1 MKRPI
6 SEFVRVCASGAMIFW
21 IMFGAA
27 QQPPQ
32 HTTLA
37 ALHVLTN
44 AQANQARRVAFEGYI
59 TYYKKGDLD
68 LFVQDGDAAIYVEV
82 GRDTKVSVGDRVL
95 VVGTTRASFRPEI
108 KGETVTVIG
117 HGVLPDP
124 VHATFRQLVH
134 TELDCR
140 RATIRA
146 TVRSANAITNLGL
159 NFVYLELLMDGGLVD
174 AEISE
179 GDPKDIARFLDA
191 DIEITGAVAGQ
202 FDTKMQL
209 AGILLE
215 VPSTADIK
223 ILKQP
228 SSSPESLPFTAMDE
242 VLQTTDIQNRTKRVR
257 VQGAIT
263 YYQLGVGVV
272 LQDGAKS
279 LWIDTRFQNNLHI
292 GNRASATGFPDVRN
306 GSLVLTHGEISD
318 SGIDAPVVPASVTAS
333 QLSLGEHSF
342 DLVSVEGRLL
352 MSIRET
358 GQDEYV
364 LISDGHLFSAVYRHP
379 ERILDARLL
388 PIKQVAIGSRV
399 RITGICMLDQGNQFK
414 GPVGFDVLLRSSD
427 DVAVLAGPSP
437 LSVRNLVL
445 LVGILFFLILAIGLR
460 GWTIERRIRRATAEL
475 ASIEQRRSLI
485 LEDINASRPLVEI
498 LGKILDMVSFKL
510 NGAPCWCILAD
521 RTRAGNS
528 PPHADSLE
536 IVVRQIVAPTG
547 PPLGSIFVALDSSA
561 KKEHSSQEILDAAV
575 RLAVVAIETQRLH
588 SDLRHRSEFDLL
600 TDIHNRFSLERNIDH
615 LVASA
620 KTGVRTFALIYIDL
634 DGFKQINDK
643 YGHNAG
649 DTYLQHA
656 VLRMKRQLRPGDM
669 LARIGGDEFVVLIQS
684 VSTPDTTKEIAQ
696 RLEHSF
702 DDPFTVDGHELAG
715 SASFGIAVYPI
726 DGDCKDSLL
735 KSADVAMYSAK
746 AAKRREQLRLA

>member
-6 SEFVRVCASGAMIFW
+6 SEFVRVCASGAVIFW
-21 IMFGAA
+21 TMFAAA

-32 HTTLA
+32 RITLA
-37 ALHVLTN
+37 ALHALTN
-44 AQANQARRVAFEGYI
+44 AQANQMRRVAFEGYV

-82 GRDTKVSVGDRVL
+82 GRDTRVAVGDRVL

-108 KGETVTVIG
+108 KGDTVTTIG

-124 VHATFRQLVH
+124 VHATYRQLVH

-179 GDPKDIARFLDA
+179 GDPKDISHFLDA
-191 DIEITGAVAGQ
+191 DIEIAGAVAGQ
-202 FDTKMQL
+202 FDTKSQL

-223 ILKQP
+223 ILKAAG
-228 SSSPESLPFTAMDE
+228 SSPESLPFTAMDE
-242 VLQTTDIQNRTKRVR
+242 VLQTADIKDRTKRVR

-263 YYQLGVGVV
+263 YYQRGVGVV

-279 LWIDTRFQNNLHI
+279 LWIDTRFQNDLHL
-292 GNRASATGFPDVRN
+292 GNKASATGFPDVRN
-306 GSLVLTHGEISD
+306 GSLVLTRGEITD
-318 SGIDAPVVPASVTAS
+318 SGVPAPVVPSSVTGS
-333 QLSLGEHSF
+333 ELSLGEHSF
-342 DLVSVEGRLL
+342 DLVSVEGQLS
-352 MSIRET
+352 MYVRET

-364 LISDGHLFSAVYRHP
+364 LVSDGHLFSAIYRHP

-388 PIKQVAIGSRV
+388 PMKQVAIGSRV

-414 GPVGFDVLLRSSD
+414 GPVGFNVLLRSSN

-445 LVGILFFLILAIGLR
+445 LVGVLLLMILAIGLR
-460 GWTIERRIRRATAEL
+460 GWMVERRIRQATAEL
-475 ASIEQRRSLI
+475 ASIEQHRSLI
-485 LEDINASRPLVEI
+485 LEEINASRPLVEI
-498 LGKILDMVSFKL
+498 LDKILEMVSFKL
-510 NGAPCWCILAD
+510 DGAPCWCVLAD
-521 RTRAGNS
+521 RTKAGDS
-528 PPHADSLE
+528 PPAADSLE
-536 IVVRQIVAPTG
+536 IVECPIVAPGG

-561 KKEHSSQEILDAAV
+561 KKEHSSQEILAAAV
-575 RLAVVAIETQRLH
+575 RLAIVAIETQRLH

-600 TDIHNRFSLERNIDH
+600 TDIHNRFSLERSLDH
-615 LVASA
+615 LVAAA
-620 KTGVRTFALIYIDL
+620 KTGGRTFALIYIDL

-649 DTYLQHA
+649 DTYLKHA

-669 LARIGGDEFVVLIQS
+669 LARIGGDEFVVLLQS
-684 VSTPDTTKEIAQ
+684 VSTADTVKEITQ

-702 DDPFTVDGHELAG
+702 DDSFTVDGHELAG
-715 SASFGIAVYPI
+715 SASFGIAVYPV
-726 DGDCKDSLL
+726 DGDSKDSLL

-746 AAKRREQLRLA
+746 AANRREQLRLA